1 MSFVLPPSDEDEEPA
16 VLAEVIFPFQP
27 GGPQEL
33 ALPKGAIVE
42 VLKRDAGPWWW
53 GRIKNEAGI
62 IDSEADLLQDDRH
75 GWFPKDFVR
84 IIYRSSPMP
93 NTSVVVVVNEA
104 LGHGTDA
111 PTSGGGSAADSHSA
125 SANGD
130 SQSCNS
136 QSIAA
141 SFAVNSEAMRE
152 NVIKELLETE
162 INYVKLLSSLC
173 SG

>member
-1 MSFVLPPSDEDEEPA
+1 MTFHRLFSPPDEDEEPA

-93 NTSVVVVVNEA
+93 NTSVVVVNQA

-111 PTSGGGSAADSHSA
+111 PTTGGSAADSHNA
-125 SANGD
+125 SPNGD
-130 SQSCNS
+130 SQSCSS
-136 QSIAA
+136 QSTTA
-141 SFAVNSEAMRE
+141 SPVNSEAMRE

>member
-1 MSFVLPPSDEDEEPA
+1 M
-16 VLAEVIFPFQP
+16 LAEVVFPFQP

-62 IDSEADLLQDDRH
+62 IDSEADLVQDDRH

-93 NTSVVVVVNEA
+93 NTSVVVVVSNQA
-104 LGHGTDA
+104 LGH
-111 PTSGGGSAADSHSA
+111 SQADSPTTTTSEEFD
-125 SANGD
+125 SSGIANGHCND
-130 SQSCNS
+130 SQSL
-136 QSIAA
+136 AA
-141 SFAVNSEAMRE
+141 AVNSEMMRE

-162 INYVKLLSSLC
+162 INYVKLLSSLS

>member
-1 MSFVLPPSDEDEEPA
+1 MEEPA

-53 GRIKNEAGI
+53 GRIKNEVGI
-62 IDSEADLLQDDRH
+62 IDSEAELLHDDRH

-93 NTSVVVVVNEA
+93 NTSVVVVVNQAVNSSVTVDSNSTLVE
-104 LGHGTDA
+104 GT
-111 PTSGGGSAADSHSA
+111 SS
-125 SANGD
+125 NGD
-130 SQSCNS
+130 SPTGNLHAS
-136 QSIAA
+136 AA
-141 SFAVNSEAMRE
+141 VAAANSEAMRE

-173 SG
+173 TG

>member
-1 MSFVLPPSDEDEEPA
+1 MEPA

-33 ALPKGAIVE
+33 ALPKGALVE

-53 GRIKNEAGI
+53 GRIRNEAVI
-62 IDSEADLLQDDRH
+62 IDSEAELLQDDRH

-84 IIYRSSPMP
+84 IVVAHRSSPMP
-93 NTSVVVVVNEA
+93 NSSSVVVVLNQ
-104 LGHGTDA
+104 
-111 PTSGGGSAADSHSA
+111 
-125 SANGD
+125 ANGD
-130 SQSCNS
+130 APSSSLPVDMLLNANQNDHGAGQSS
-136 QSIAA
+136 SVSGSHSSPTTVA
-141 SFAVNSEAMRE
+141 NSEMMRE

>member
-1 MSFVLPPSDEDEEPA
+1 MEPA

-33 ALPKGAIVE
+33 ALPKGALVE

-53 GRIKNEAGI
+53 GRIRNEAVI

-84 IIYRSSPMP
+84 IVVAHRSSPMP
-93 NTSVVVVVNEA
+93 NATSVVVVNQANCVAPPSSSPADLLLNA
-104 LGHGTDA
+104 SRSDHGA
-111 PTSGGGSAADSHSA
+111 GQSSSVSA
-125 SANGD
+125 S
-130 SQSCNS
+130 NS
-136 QSIAA
+136 SSTAA
-141 SFAVNSEAMRE
+141 NSEMMRE